1 MAVPFAL
8 SASRP
13 PFPGLF
19 RCTGVTSHCD
29 RQAVVSWKKGVDSSD
44 ISSRF
49 TLSAI
54 DLSLPRGSERKDGP
68 EKCDPDNG
76 GANHGVSRNMA
87 QEVNAQLT
95 SLLDLFQ
102 SLERIEKNSFGDDTS
117 SNSDATHETV
127 SATGVSDSSDPTR
140 VMTGVNMGAS
150 STIEDARMEADPQ
163 STQPSELDGRSAEAP
178 APLGFQSGFR
188 LDGTAASIVV
198 VDMAAHSDTRVQV
211 ELERRLVAEKTC
223 TICQRKFSSKK
234 SRLRHE
240 VSHSNVRP
248 FACEFCGKSFKLK
261 VRRFCLVGLGGGLGV
276 SSV

>member
-8 SASRP
+8 SASRL
-13 PFPGLF
+13 PFPGPF
-19 RCTGVTSHCD
+19 RSPGVTSHCD
-29 RQAVVSWKKGVDSSD
+29 RQAVVSWKKGADSSD

-49 TLSAI
+49 TLSAM
-54 DLSLPRGSERKDGP
+54 DLSPPHGNWREDGA
-68 EKCDPDNG
+68 EKCNPDNG
-76 GANHGVSRNMA
+76 GADHGASRNMA
-87 QEVNAQLT
+87 HEVNVQLA

-102 SLERIEKNSFGDDTS
+102 SLERIEKNSLGGDTS
-117 SNSDATHETV
+117 NKSDATLETV
-127 SATGVSDSSDPTR
+127 SATGVSDSSDQTHPIPDE
-140 VMTGVNMGAS
+140 NMGSS
-150 STIEDARMEADPQ
+150 STIEDASMEADAQ
-163 STQPSELDGRSAEAP
+163 STLPSEMDGPSAEAP
-178 APLGFQSGFR
+178 VPLGFQSGFR

-198 VDMAAHSDTRVQV
+198 VDMAAHGDTRVQV

-261 VRRFCLVGLGGGLGV
+261 VRRFCLVGLGGG
-276 SSV
+276 